1 LVPRATRQ
9 HTRIL
14 AHQYGGYRIT
24 VASKATLLAV
34 VVALTIDTRT
44 AKWRVD
50 NARSYRPTK
59 PPADHS
65 RCGAPGSR
73 AHLRVLA
80 RRRAGMDPAATR
92 GLRTGRDP
100 ALPAVH
106 LMKRATGTM
115 RPETLFRR
123 GSCGLQSTAKTT
135 SQTRGSP
142 MLRRLVTER

>member
-1 LVPRATRQ
+1 PS
-9 HTRIL
+9 
-14 AHQYGGYRIT
+14 

-50 NARSYRPTK
+50 NARPAK

-73 AHLRVLA
+73 AHVRVLA

-100 ALPAVH
+100 ALPPAH
-106 LMKRATGTM
+106 
-115 RPETLFRR
+115 
-123 GSCGLQSTAKTT
+123 
-135 SQTRGSP
+135 
-142 MLRRLVTER
+142 LRRSRSCMSHYRRYLTPACRAVFDGSAKKKKARRSR